1 MTGSASAGGR
11 TFEQDMNMTRF
22 AKSIRAAFMTL
33 FAAALLA
40 AAPARADNTYT
51 MQEIVDSGHTFF
63 GSTAGGLATVIEKV
77 FSSYGLPNGY
87 ILGEEGGGAFVG
99 GLTYGEG
106 SLYTKNAGDFKLY
119 WQGPSV
125 GWDFGGQGS
134 RTMMLV
140 YNLEQTDQVY
150 GRFGGVAG
158 SAYFLA
164 GVGFNV
170 LKRHDVLLVPVR
182 TGVGAR
188 LGVNIGY
195 LKLTAKPTWNPF

>member
-1 MTGSASAGGR
+1 
-11 TFEQDMNMTRF
+11 MTRLAF
-22 AKSIRAAFMTL
+22 QLRLSLAAL
-33 FAAALLA
+33 AALLAALLTA

-51 MQEIVDSGHTFF
+51 MQEIIDSGHTFF
-63 GSTAGGLATVIEKV
+63 GSTSGGLATVIEKV

-140 YNLEQTDQVY
+140 YNLEQTSQVY

-170 LKRHDVLLVPVR
+170 LKRQNVLLVPVR

-195 LKLTAKPTWNPF
+195 LKLTPQPTWNPF